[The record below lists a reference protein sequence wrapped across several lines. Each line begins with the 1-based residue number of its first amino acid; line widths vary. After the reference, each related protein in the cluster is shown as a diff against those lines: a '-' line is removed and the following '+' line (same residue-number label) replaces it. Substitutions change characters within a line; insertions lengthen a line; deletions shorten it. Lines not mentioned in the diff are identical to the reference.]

1 MNARVL
7 PAKRQDGNCK
17 RRYSKG
23 LRNQKEEHLCKS
35 NNLDEIQV
43 YSLIYSI
50 SFVESINNIKIK
62 MTCHRVIGDGCIWK
76 GTSLMNA

>member
-7 PAKRQDGNCK
+7 PAKRQDGNCT

-35 NNLDEIQV
+35 SNLMK
-43 YSLIYSI
+43 YKSSLLYSI